1 MKTLP
6 VAAQVYS
13 IRDTAEADFSGAMR
27 LLKGMGYNAVELAGL
42 YGHTAGELRAILDDL
57 GIEAISAHVPL
68 AEMQA
73 DIGKVIEDYRTLG
86 CRYLGVPYLDESA
99 RPGAPRFAEILRDIA
114 RIGDACHAAGL
125 TLLYH
130 NHDFEFIRMPDGSF
144 GFDYIYASTTPEQ
157 LQVEPDTCWIKVAGQ
172 DPAAYIRKYAGRV
185 PVIHLKDYWLQ
196 ATANVAA
203 ANLAAAN
210 LAAAG
215 KMYNLI
221 GMEKEEK
228 PAGQGQFAFRPLG
241 QGLQDIPAI
250 LAASIDAG
258 AQYVVAEQ
266 DESTDGRTR
275 LEAAAISRQ
284 YLRSLGW

>member
-13 IRDTAEADFSGAMR
+13 IRDTAEADFAGAMR
-27 LLKGMGYNAVELAGL
+27 LLKGMGYDAIELAGL
-42 YGHTAGELRAILDDL
+42 YGRPAEELRAILDDL
-57 GIEAISAHVPL
+57 GIAAVSAHVPL
-68 AEMQA
+68 VEMQA
-73 DIGKVIEDYRTLG
+73 DIGKVIEDYLTLG
-86 CRYLGVPYLDESA
+86 CRFLAVPYLDERS
-99 RPGAPRFAEILRDIA
+99 RPGTPLFTAILGDIA

-144 GFDYIYASTTPEQ
+144 GFDFIYASTTPEQ
-157 LQVEPDTCWIKVAGQ
+157 LQAEPDTCWIKVAGQ

-185 PVIHLKDYWLQ
+185 PVVHLKDYWLQ
-196 ATANVAA
+196 VTATLAATANVAV
-203 ANLAAAN
+203 
-210 LAAAG
+210 AG
-215 KMYNLI
+215 KMYDLI
-221 GMEKEEK
+221 GLEKTEK
-228 PAGQGQFAFRPLG
+228 PAGEGQFAFRPLG

-284 YLRSLGW
+284 YLRNLGW